1 MPCARCGSDSVT
13 KTGFCAECETSY
25 DAWSRQ
31 HAADIVWQV
40 FTGGAVVTIMGMLIP
55 LLGAPFVISAFG
67 IVLGFG
73 TFVGARTL
81 SERRRRQQYLDNGDV
96 PRAYLPP
103 PTR

>member
-1 MPCARCGSDSVT
+1 MSCARCGSDAVT
-13 KTGFCAECETSY
+13 KTRFCAECESSY

-40 FTGGAVVTIMGMLIP
+40 FAGGVMVTIMGMLIP
-55 LLGAPFVISAFG
+55 LLGAPWVISAFG

-81 SERRRRQQYLDNGDV
+81 SERRRRQQYLARGDV

-103 PTR
+103 PAR